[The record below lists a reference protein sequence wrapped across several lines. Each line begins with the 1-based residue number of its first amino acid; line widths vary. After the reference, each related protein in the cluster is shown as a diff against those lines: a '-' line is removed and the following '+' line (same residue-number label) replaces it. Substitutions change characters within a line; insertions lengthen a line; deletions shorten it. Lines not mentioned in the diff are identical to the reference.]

1 MGIELHPKIP
11 SLIERV
17 RRATSVYELSP
28 KSLPVTD
35 PYVPVETS
43 DQHLAEALS
52 TLGYP
57 GFRYLRS
64 HTAKK
69 HPNEVLLTVL
79 WQKNL
84 DGRVAEALPWIV
96 MNTRN

>member
-1 MGIELHPKIP
+1 MGIEFHPKIP

-43 DQHLAEALS
+43 DQHLAEALF

-57 GFRYLRS
+57 GFRYLHS
-64 HTAKK
+64 HSE
-69 HPNEVLLTVL
+69 P
-79 WQKNL
+79 
-84 DGRVAEALPWIV
+84 ALPKSPV
-96 MNTRN
+96 NNSSSYEGVSRDARSLATAS